1 MNTQPDSSQ
10 TRELW
15 MQQYRARA
23 VQNPWILILVN
34 AEFTPGEVIQV
45 VAYPDVEARI
55 KLGTMSTPVEDSQVQ
70 VPRIVISEILPSD
83 NAHELRS
90 ALTVIRASQ
99 GIDLCEGLLELVHMF
114 VWYADWARSR
124 AGEPPLLEGIT
135 FGDLPDGLRDDDDTL
150 MRHLGEHP
158 ITKVDGLLSLWRS
171 CQGSLIHGIAKPR
184 DGVPGLPSYAYFPP
198 HWLSVEDLQRMY
210 GSDAPVPKIPVQ
222 MDADIAPF
230 LPQVVG
236 FLKIQ
241 NPFRDIALKDT
252 TCSKDTATD
261 ALCPERSAS
270 AAFRHWGDF
279 RGVELNGVEYTL
291 SPAQAAAV
299 RVLYEAAQNGEPVLT
314 SAALFARMEGLAPT
328 RLSDILRNDDAR
340 RVLIQRVG
348 KDSYRLNL

>member
-1 MNTQPDSSQ
+1 MTTAERPTVLEDSRKMSGQ
-10 TRELW
+10 
-15 MQQYRARA
+15 
-23 VQNPWILILVN
+23 VP
-34 AEFTPGEVIQV
+34 FVITISRQLGSGG
-45 VAYPDVEARI
+45 AYPDVEARI
-55 KLGTMSTPVEDSQVQ
+55 KLGTMSTPVEDSQIQ
-70 VPRIVISEILPSD
+70 VPRIVTSEVLSPD

-114 VWYADWARSR
+114 LWYADWAGSR
-124 AGEPPLLEGIT
+124 TGEPPLLEGIT
-135 FGDLPDGLRDDDDTL
+135 FGDLPDGLRDDEDAL

-158 ITKVDGLLSLWRS
+158 ITKVDGLLSLWRK

-198 HWLSVEDLQRMY
+198 HWLSVEDLQRLY

-241 NPFRDIALKDT
+241 NTFRDIALKDT
-252 TCSKDTATD
+252 TGSKDASTD
-261 ALCPERSAS
+261 ALCRERSTS
-270 AAFRHWGDF
+270 AAFRHWDDF
-279 RGVELNGVEYTL
+279 RGVELSGNEYAL

-299 RVLYEAAQNGEPVLT
+299 RVLYDAAQDDEPVLS
-314 SAALFARMEGLAPT
+314 SATLLSRMEELAPI
-328 RLSDILRNDDAR
+328 RLSDIFRSDDRR
-340 RVLIQRVG
+340 RVLVKREG
-348 KDSYRLNL
+348 RNSYRLNL